1 MNALARQQGVAI
13 ITALLI
19 VAIATTVSVSISTRL
34 QLDVRRTGNMIAGE
48 QAYLYSLAAESWSRR
63 ILEDDRQRN
72 EIDHLGENWAIELP
86 PIPVEGGYIR
96 GKLTDLQSCF
106 NLNTLMSDSSP
117 DNPVARTRLER
128 LMTNL
133 KLDPGLVQA
142 IIDWLDPDLQTTIP
156 DGAED
161 AYYMNLERPYRA
173 ANGPLLSSSEMRLIR
188 GFEDPAIY
196 QILLPHIC
204 AFGVPAPIN
213 INTATEE
220 VLRSLADDISISD
233 VAAIIKQ
240 RNEEA
245 FNSIEELTQ
254 LNELGTTITNTEG
267 LSVATEYFMLTVES
281 IIGQIR
287 LFTYS
292 VIHRPAEGTTR
303 VIARSQGVY

>member
-1 MNALARQQGVAI
+1 MNTLARQQGVAI

-63 ILEDDRQRN
+63 ILEDDRERN

-106 NLNTLMSDSSP
+106 NLNTLMSDDNP

-128 LMTNL
+128 LVANL
-133 KLDPGLVQA
+133 KLDPGIVQA
-142 IIDWLDPDLQTTIP
+142 IIDWLDADLQTTIP

-173 ANGPLLSSSEMRLIR
+173 ANGPILSSSEMRLIR
-188 GFEDPAIY
+188 GFDDPRIY
-196 QILLPHIC
+196 QILLPHVC

-240 RNEEA
+240 RNEDA

-254 LNELGTTITNTEG
+254 LNDLGTTITDTQG

-287 LFTYS
+287 LFTFS
-292 VIHRPAEGTTR
+292 VIHRNTEGTTR

>member
-1 MNALARQQGVAI
+1 MNALVRQQGVAI

-48 QAYLYSLAAESWSRR
+48 QAYLYALAAENWSRR
-63 ILEDDRQRN
+63 ILETDRENN

-86 PIPVEGGYIR
+86 PIPLEGGYIK

-106 NLNTLMSDSSP
+106 NLNTLSEDSP

-128 LMTNL
+128 LLRNL
-133 KLDPGLVQA
+133 KIDQGLVQA
-142 IIDWLDPDLQTTIP
+142 IIDWIDADLQTTIP

-173 ANGPLLSSSEMRLIR
+173 ANGPILSSSEMRLIR
-188 GFEDPAIY
+188 GFDDPRIY
-196 QILLPHIC
+196 QILFPHVC
-204 AFGVPAPIN
+204 AFGIPAPIN

-220 VLRSLADDISISD
+220 VLRSLAEDVSLSD
-233 VAAIIKQ
+233 VANIIKQ
-240 RNEEA
+240 RSEEA
-245 FNSIEELTQ
+245 FNSIEEFTKF
-254 LNELGTTITNTEG
+254 NDLGGAITGTES
-267 LSVATEYFMLTVES
+267 LSVNTEYFMLTVES
-281 IIGQIR
+281 TIGQIR
-287 LFTYS
+287 LFTHS
-292 VIHRPAEGTTR
+292 VIHRNNEGTTR

>member
-63 ILEDDRQRN
+63 ILEDDRKRN

-86 PIPVEGGYIR
+86 PIPVEGGFIR

-128 LMTNL
+128 LVTNL

-142 IIDWLDPDLQTTIP
+142 IIDWLDADLQTTIP

-204 AFGVPAPIN
+204 AFGVPAAIN

-254 LNELGTTITNTEG
+254 LNDLGTTITNTEG

-292 VIHRPAEGTTR
+292 VIHRNTEGTTR